1 MNWFRETLNINMPGI
16 LIFGSTIFVLVMVG
30 CTSTP
35 TSAPPLLDSPP
46 PPGPASSA
54 VVELSMKSFVTGD
67 VSISS
72 TGSRATIDPK
82 GTAREVKLRDL
93 EGSGE
98 YAFGPKELV
107 FKIGDSIN
115 FVIVAETEFHTFTV
129 EDLGIDESADVGQ
142 QVTFNFKFDQAG
154 TFALICIPHEA
165 QGMVGTITVQ

>member
-1 MNWFRETLNINMPGI
+1 MKMVVTLVVA
-16 LIFGSTIFVLVMVG
+16 SAVFVLLMAG
-30 CTSTP
+30 CSSTT

-46 PPGPASSA
+46 PPGPASSE
-54 VVELSMKSFVTGD
+54 VGELSMKSFVTGD

-72 TGSRATIDPK
+72 TKSRATIDPE
-82 GTAREVKLRDL
+82 GTEQEVKLRDL

-115 FVIVAETEFHTFTV
+115 FAIESETEFHTFTV

-142 QVTFNFKFDQAG
+142 RVTFNFKFDQSG